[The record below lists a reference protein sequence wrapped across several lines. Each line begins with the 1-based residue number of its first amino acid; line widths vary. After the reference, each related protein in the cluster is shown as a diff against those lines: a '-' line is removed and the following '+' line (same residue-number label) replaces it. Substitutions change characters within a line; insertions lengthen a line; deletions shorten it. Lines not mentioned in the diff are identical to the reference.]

1 MLMIEC
7 ITLKVDKKRYKNMNV
22 INELNGEFYGVSVL
36 SGFGKQRFS
45 EKFREEVSFIQGVQ
59 KKIRSVEAECK
70 LSEVDMLVDLLGSRD
85 LMFFEYSFN
94 MDEDQCSFDL
104 YLKNVED
111 EDEEVQSEYIK
122 SWIVNIDP
130 TELEELE
137 LV

>member
-1 MLMIEC
+1 
-7 ITLKVDKKRYKNMNV
+7 MNV
-22 INELNGEFYGVSVL
+22 INELNGVNEFYGLSVL

-45 EKFREEVSFIQGVQ
+45 EKFREEVSFIQEVQ

-70 LSEVDMLVDLLGSRD
+70 LNEVDMLVDLLGSRD
-85 LMFFEYSFN
+85 LMFFEYNFN

>member
-1 MLMIEC
+1 
-7 ITLKVDKKRYKNMNV
+7 MNI
-22 INELNGEFYGVSVL
+22 INELNGVNEFYGLSVL

-45 EKFREEVSFIQGVQ
+45 EKFREEVSFIQEVQ

-70 LSEVDMLVDLLGSRD
+70 LNEVDMLVDLLGSRD
-85 LMFFEYSFN
+85 LMFFEYNFN